1 MHFFTS
7 IGFAALC
14 LMVSIQAAPTPYL
27 VPDRQGSNGEN
38 AQKLVPLTDVLNS
51 PGSFMYGGVR
61 PNPSS

>member
-1 MHFFTS
+1 
-7 IGFAALC
+7 
-14 LMVSIQAAPTPYL
+14 MVSIQAAPTPYL